1 MAQEAMSNGI
11 LPSDFYKSSFSDM
24 MAAQN
29 AKSRKD
35 RPQDPLTLVG
45 SDAFTF

>member
-1 MAQEAMSNGI
+1 MAQQAMQNGI
-11 LPSDFYKSSFSDM
+11 LPGEFYNSSFSDM
-24 MAAQN
+24 MSAQN
-29 AKSRKD
+29 ARSRKE

>member
-1 MAQEAMSNGI
+1 MAQQAMQNGI
-11 LPSDFYKSSFSDM
+11 LPGDFYKSSFSDM

-29 AKSRKD
+29 AKARKD

-45 SDAFTF
+45 SEAFLF

>member
-1 MAQEAMSNGI
+1 MAQQAMQNGI
-11 LPSDFYKSSFSDM
+11 LPDDFYKSSFSDM

-45 SDAFTF
+45 SEAFLF